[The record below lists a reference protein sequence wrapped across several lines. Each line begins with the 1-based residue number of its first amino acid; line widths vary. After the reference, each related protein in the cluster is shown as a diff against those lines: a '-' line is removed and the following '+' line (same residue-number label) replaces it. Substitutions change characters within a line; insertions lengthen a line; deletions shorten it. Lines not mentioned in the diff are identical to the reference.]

1 MINTNIK
8 KETLLSTLWIFVL
21 LNMIFRDIHQ
31 LGKMSFI
38 QEILTG
44 TVNGI
49 EITDELMLFGGF
61 LAEIPILMVLM
72 SRVLNYKANKWANT
86 IAGVITSLVLLSAL
100 PSADLDDVFFMII
113 EVTAILVII
122 RIAWNYSLFRGH
134 PTSRQ
139 EWHVCP

>member
-1 MINTNIK
+1 MINTHIK

-61 LAEIPILMVLM
+61 LAEIPIVMVIL
-72 SRVLNYKANKWANT
+72 SRILNRNANKWANI
-86 IAGVITSLVLLSAL
+86 IAGVITIAVFATGI
-100 PSADLDDVFFMII
+100 PYLDIDDAFHMAI
-113 EVTAILVII
+113 ETAAILWIF
-122 RIAWNYSLFRGH
+122 RIACKL
-134 PTSRQ
+134 PTQDNINTTES
-139 EWHVCP
+139 HA

>member
-38 QEILTG
+38 QEILAG

-61 LAEIPILMVLM
+61 LAEIPIVMVIL
-72 SRVLNYKANKWANT
+72 SRVLNYKANKWGNT
-86 IAGVITSLVLLSAL
+86 IAGVVTSLVLLSAL

-122 RIAWNYSLFRGH
+122 RIAWKMPSNNMTH
-134 PTSRQ
+134 SRDLL
-139 EWHVCP
+139 

>member
-86 IAGVITSLVLLSAL
+86 IAGVITSLVLISAL
-100 PSADLDDVFFMII
+100 PSADLDDIFFMII

-122 RIAWNYSLFRGH
+122 RIAWKMPSNNM
-134 PTSRQ
+134 TNSR
-139 EWHVCP
+139 V

>member
-49 EITDELMLFGGF
+49 EITEELMLLGGF
-61 LAEIPILMVLM
+61 LAEIPILMVIM
-72 SRVLNYKANKWANT
+72 SKVLNYKANKWANT
-86 IAGVITSLVLLSAL
+86 IAGVITSLVLISAL
-100 PSADLDDVFFMII
+100 PSADLDDIFFMII

-122 RIAWNYSLFRGH
+122 RIAWKMPSNNM
-134 PTSRQ
+134 TNSR
-139 EWHVCP
+139 V